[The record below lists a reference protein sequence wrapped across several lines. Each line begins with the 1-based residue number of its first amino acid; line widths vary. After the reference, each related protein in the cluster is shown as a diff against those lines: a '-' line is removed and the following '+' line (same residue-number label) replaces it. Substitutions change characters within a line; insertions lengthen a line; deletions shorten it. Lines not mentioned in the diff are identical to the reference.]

1 MIHLRY
7 RYSSIFLLI
16 IDVLS
21 ILGQVDAS
29 LPRKAQVQ
37 IWSQTHVFPKP
48 LQYDLDWFHEQD
60 PQLLAK
66 QWLARK
72 ASLRHSK
79 DAAWNSR
86 EWLYTRIWYLC
97 RLSGELVFTAM
108 RRYVTKDQTCLFCGI
123 PLTLAHLIHV
133 SVLNPTLTIRTIGS
147 RLKHV
152 SQPLPLC
159 KRAIL
164 VLGTVLGCLAMLG
177 PKYYMA
183 DLVVCFAI
191 LFPP

>member
-1 MIHLRY
+1 MFFR
-7 RYSSIFLLI
+7 F
-16 IDVLS
+16 
-21 ILGQVDAS
+21 AKM
-29 LPRKAQVQ
+29 LP
-37 IWSQTHVFPKP
+37 FPKLRCESGARHMFFP
-48 LQYDLDWFHEQD
+48 NQCSTTWTGFMSRI
-60 PQLLAK
+60 PNC
-66 QWLARK
+66 WLNNG
-72 ASLRHSK
+72 SLERQVLGTLRMQHGPHVNGCIPGFG
-79 DAAWNSR
+79 W
-86 EWLYTRIWYLC
+86 IWYLC

-108 RRYVTKDQTCLFCGI
+108 RRYVAKDQTCLFCGI

-147 RLKHV
+147 RLKYV

-159 KRAIL
+159 KRVIL

>member
-1 MIHLRY
+1 MLLFPAKLRCKSGA
-7 RYSSIFLLI
+7 RHMF
-16 IDVLS
+16 
-21 ILGQVDAS
+21 
-29 LPRKAQVQ
+29 
-37 IWSQTHVFPKP
+37 FPNHCSTTWTGFMSRIP
-48 LQYDLDWFHEQD
+48 NC
-60 PQLLAK
+60 
-66 QWLARK
+66 WLARK

-79 DAAWNSR
+79 DAAWNPR